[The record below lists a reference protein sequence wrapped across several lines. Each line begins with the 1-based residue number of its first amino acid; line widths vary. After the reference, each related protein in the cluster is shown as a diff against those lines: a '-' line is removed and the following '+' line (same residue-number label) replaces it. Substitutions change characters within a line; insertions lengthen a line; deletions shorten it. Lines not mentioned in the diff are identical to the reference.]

1 MVGDL
6 FSAFVLT
13 RTISEDK
20 IPGQRPFS
28 AFVLTRTIS
37 EGPEVSPAYQNGS
50 PKDLGTKSLVPRSW
64 YQALGTKIF
73 GGTILVRWRDLRSL
87 RDCPRED
94 KR

>member
-13 RTISEDK
+13 RTISELK

-37 EGPEVSPAYQNGS
+37 EGPLPPGGVSPAYQTGS
-50 PKDLGTKSLVPRSW
+50 PKDLGTKI
-64 YQALGTKIF
+64 LGTKIL
-73 GGTILVRWRDLRSL
+73 GADGLIKKKNVG
-87 RDCPRED
+87 PRGL
-94 KR
+94 